1 MRESPCR
8 RPTGRRLIAA
18 AVALL
23 AVLVACGRP
32 ISKIALRTVDATQS
46 PVQETLEKPS
56 SFHIRA
62 GGVDWTVTRKAAYR
76 VSGIVLGHKR
86 YRYGWSAGLAPWDVA
101 LAWGDL
107 VQSGLYR
114 NVSWSQSD
122 RWYWWRY
129 GPDFRRGNGYVV
141 SHSSNNHLIPATR
154 NLARAVARLDRGDAV
169 RLEGY
174 LVFVDGRKGDK
185 ALHWHAS
192 LSRNDQGDGSCE
204 VIYLKQLTVGESL
217 YE

>member
-8 RPTGRRLIAA
+8 RAPRLCVV
-18 AVALL
+18 AVGVAFL
-23 AVLVACGRP
+23 AILVACGRP
-32 ISKIALRTVDATQS
+32 ISKIALRTVDAAQD
-46 PVQETLEKPS
+46 PVQEALVKPS

-86 YRYGWSAGLAPWDVA
+86 YRYGWSADLAPWDVA

-107 VQSGLYR
+107 VRSGLYR
-114 NVSWSQSD
+114 KVSWSQSD

-129 GPDFRRGNGYVV
+129 DAGFPQGNGYIVA
-141 SHSSNNHLIPATR
+141 HSSNNHIIPATR
-154 NLARAVARLDRGDAV
+154 NLGRALALLDRGDAV
-169 RLEGY
+169 RLEGF
-174 LVFVDGRKGDK
+174 LVFVDGRKGER
-185 ALHWHAS
+185 ALHWHSS
-192 LSRNDQGDGSCE
+192 LSRTDQGDGSCE
-204 VIYLKQLTVGESL
+204 VIYLRKLTVGESL